1 MTASPEQLRL
11 MLLEGAVKFCR
22 QGRDGLVARN
32 YEQVFGSFTRCR
44 AIITELLTT
53 MKPEPDRKLYERL
66 SSLYLFMVAR
76 LVEASHERSVAK
88 TEEVLKLLEYE
99 RETWVMLIEKLATAK
114 QQAQQQSGQPAASS
128 ALLAEPGRTPSLSV
142 AG

>member
-1 MTASPEQLRL
+1 

-22 QGRDGLVARN
+22 QGRDGLVVKN
-32 YEQVFGSFTRCR
+32 YEQVFGAFTRCR
-44 AIITELLTT
+44 AIVTELLMT

-66 SSLYLFMVAR
+66 SSLYLFMIAR

-99 RETWVMLIEKLATAK
+99 RETWVMLIEKLATTK
-114 QQAQQQSGQPAASS
+114 QQGQQPGPQSPARPAPTS
-128 ALLAEPGRTPSLSV
+128 APAPAPERMPSLSV